1 NVLIKNSIFH
11 LNIQKEKDMT
21 EASAK
26 KGGPFSKAWQNSDA
40 VLVVEEK
47 ELHVHSMILSLASPY
62 FDKMFNGSF
71 KESQTKRVTLE
82 GKSFELIEQ
91 MLKIIY
97 PNFGCEIGGELENKL
112 QNLKELAQLSDEY
125 NVSAITR
132 KIFQEAL
139 TMSKLSFD
147 EWTSENVWHY

>member
-1 NVLIKNSIFH
+1 
-11 LNIQKEKDMT
+11 MT

-26 KGGPFSKAWQNSDA
+26 QGGPFLEAWQSSDA

-82 GKSFELIEQ
+82 GKSFDLIRQ

-97 PNFGCEIGGELENKL
+97 PNFGCEIGMRNLFWILILILIIFLEN
-112 QNLKELAQLSDEY
+112 NYALS
-125 NVSAITR
+125 
-132 KIFQEAL
+132 
-139 TMSKLSFD
+139 
-147 EWTSENVWHY
+147 W